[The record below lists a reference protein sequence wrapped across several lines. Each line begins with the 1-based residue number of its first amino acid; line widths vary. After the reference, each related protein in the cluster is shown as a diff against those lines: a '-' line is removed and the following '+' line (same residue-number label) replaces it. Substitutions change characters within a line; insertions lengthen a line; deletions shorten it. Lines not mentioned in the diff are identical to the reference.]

1 MKCIQVIEE
10 VHMRHTV
17 VGTAGHIDHGKS
29 SLIISLT
36 GYDPDRLKEEKETGM
51 TTDLGFAFLGDNI
64 TIIDVP
70 GHEKFIKNMLSGV
83 STLDIALFVVAAD
96 DGVMPQ
102 TVEHF
107 EILQLLG
114 IRQGIIALTKVDM
127 VEPDWVELVK
137 EDIQELVKGT
147 FLENAPLFPVS
158 NQTGEGVTELKD
170 ALIQLADTLP
180 PRADRGIFRLWIDR
194 VFTIKGAGTI
204 AAGTVLSG
212 ELKPGDK
219 LDLLPAEK
227 ILRVKKVQVHNKP
240 REKSVIGERVA
251 INLMNV
257 DLDEIKRGDLLTSQG
272 YFEPTYMFNARLH
285 LLSSCKK
292 PLKNRSRVRLHLGT
306 AEILCRVVN
315 LDKSDF
321 YPGTESIVQFRLE
334 EKAAPDVGDNF
345 VIRDYS
351 PGRTIGGGV
360 VLETHPEKLKYLPDD
375 KLEVLEDI
383 SDADPGKMLEY
394 HLKINPHRSFTM
406 EIIAREKAL
415 SVEDAKDLVESLL
428 DKSHILKLEN
438 GPNDIYVHAEEFAQT
453 KENLK
458 RFLRE
463 YHDANPMRK
472 GIKKSELK
480 MRLFPEGEQAFFS
493 ILLSHMLKEEEIG
506 VDLERI
512 FIAGHVIEFDPAQ
525 VEMKEKIEKIYF
537 DASFVTPEFE
547 ELVEMLGEKKSDKVR
562 DVVNGLVESGILTE
576 LGVKLGKAL
585 IFHSDRIEE
594 ARKMVLETIKE
605 RGEAKFFELREKLDS
620 TRKFTTPILVH
631 FDEQGLTKR
640 IGDVR
645 VLR

>member
-1 MKCIQVIEE
+1 
-10 VHMRHTV
+10 MRHTV

-51 TTDLGFAFLGDNI
+51 TTDLGFAFLGDSI

-114 IRQGIIALTKVDM
+114 IQHGIIALTKVDM

-137 EDIQELVKGT
+137 EDLHELVKGT
-147 FLENAPLFPVS
+147 FLENAPIFSVS
-158 NQTGEGVTELKD
+158 NQTGEGVAELKTT
-170 ALIQLADTLP
+170 LFELAETLP

-227 ILRVKKVQVHNKP
+227 TLRVKKVQVHNKP
-240 REKSVIGERVA
+240 KEKSVIGERVA

-257 DLDEIKRGDLLTSQG
+257 DVDEIKRGDLLASEG
-272 YFEPTYMFNARLH
+272 YFTPTYMFNARLH

-292 PLKNRSRVRLHLGT
+292 PLKNRARVRLHLGT
-306 AEILCRVVN
+306 AEILCRVIN
-315 LDKSDF
+315 LEKSDF

-334 EKAAPDVGDNF
+334 EKAAPDVGDAF

-360 VLETHPEKLKYLPDD
+360 VLETHPEKLKYLPDE
-375 KLEVLEDI
+375 KIEVLEDI
-383 SDADPGKMLEY
+383 SDADPEKMLEY
-394 HLKINPHRSFTM
+394 HLRINPQRNFTL
-406 EIIAREKAL
+406 ETIAREKAL
-415 SVEDAKDLVESLL
+415 SLKDAADLVQSLL
-428 DKSHILKLEN
+428 DKSHLLKLEN
-438 GPNDIYVHAEEFAQT
+438 GPNDTYVHTEEFART

-463 YHDANPMRK
+463 YHAANPMRK

-480 MRLFPEGEQAFFS
+480 MRLFPDGEQTFFG

-506 VDLERI
+506 IDKEKI
-512 FIAGHVIEFDPAQ
+512 FIAGHVIEFDPSQ
-525 VEMKEKIEKIYF
+525 FEMKEKIEKIYY
-537 DASFVTPEFE
+537 DAAFVTPEFE
-547 ELVEMLGEKKSDKVR
+547 ELVEMLGEKKSEKVR
-562 DVVNGLVESGILTE
+562 DVVNGLVESGVLTE

-585 IFHSDRIEE
+585 LFHSTRIEE
-594 ARKMVLETIKE
+594 AKKMVLDTITEK
-605 RGEAKFFELREKLDS
+605 GEAKFYELREKLDS

>member
-1 MKCIQVIEE
+1 
-10 VHMRHTV
+10 MRHTV